1 MGTISAKL
9 KGKRGW
15 VNSPKEKPED
25 VGGRRR
31 WTLEKQATKTDLC
44 RDQQEGVDGA

>member
-1 MGTISAKL
+1 VGTISTKL
-9 KGKRGW
+9 KGKREW

-31 WTLEKQATKTDLC
+31 WMLEKQATETD
-44 RDQQEGVDGA
+44 